1 MGFYIANIG
10 NFYQNCFMGRRRYFI
25 HLYNRTNI
33 NTTPAQARVV
43 FYFELFCMDNRNK
56 REKD

>member
-1 MGFYIANIG
+1 MGFYIANID
-10 NFYQNCFMGRRRYFI
+10 NFYQNCFMGRRCYFI

-43 FYFELFCMDNRNK
+43 LFYERN
-56 REKD
+56 